1 MPIAEHLPLTCDY
14 EFQGVARLYLD
25 RAGPVRVVAA
35 GVTPYAST
43 RYIGDGEC
51 PISTGGSP

>member
-1 MPIAEHLPLTCDY
+1 MITLEHLPFTCDY

-35 GVTPYAST
+35 GIKSYVSA
-43 RYIGDGEC
+43 R
-51 PISTGGSP
+51 